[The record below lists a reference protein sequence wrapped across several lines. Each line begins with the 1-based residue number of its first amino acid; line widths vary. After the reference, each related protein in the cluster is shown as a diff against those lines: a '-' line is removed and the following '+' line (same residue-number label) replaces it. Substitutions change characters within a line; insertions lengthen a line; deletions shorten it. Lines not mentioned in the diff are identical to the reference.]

1 MSTYVAEIEWKA
13 KPEENF
19 PAGRYSRVHQIR
31 FDNGLAVRASAS
43 PNVVPRPYAD
53 PTAVDPEELMVAAL
67 SSCHMLSFLDL
78 ARRAGVMVRA
88 YHDAAEGILEKTAE
102 GRVALTKVT
111 LRPRI
116 DCDADRITLDELHH
130 RAHEVC
136 FIANSVRTD
145 VRVEP
150 VFESSGKEAHHG

>member
-1 MSTYVAEIEWKA
+1 MSTYVAQIEWKA
-13 KPEENF
+13 NPQEDF
-19 PAGRYSRVHQIR
+19 RRGRYSRVHEIR

-43 PNVVPRPYAD
+43 PSVVPQPFAD

-67 SSCHMLSFLDL
+67 SSCHMMSFLDL
-78 ARRAGVMVRA
+78 ARRAGVTVRA
-88 YHDAAEGILEKTAE
+88 YHDAAEGILEKNAE

-116 DCDADRITLDELHH
+116 DCDADRATLDDLHH
-130 RAHEVC
+130 QAHEVC

-150 VFESSGKEAHHG
+150 VFESTGKEAHHG

>member
-1 MSTYVAEIEWKA
+1 MSNYVAEIEWTA
-13 KPEENF
+13 NPEEDF
-19 PAGRYSRVHQIR
+19 RSGRYSRVHEIC
-31 FDNGLAVRASAS
+31 FDNGLSVRASAS
-43 PNVVPRPYAD
+43 PGVVPKPYAD

-78 ARRAGVMVRA
+78 ARRAGVTVLA
-88 YHDAAEGILEKTAE
+88 YHDAAEGILEKSAE

-116 DCDADRITLDELHH
+116 DCDADRATLDELHH
-130 RAHEVC
+130 KAHDVC

-150 VFESSGKEAHHG
+150 VFEPARKEARHG